1 MGSNLN
7 NIFDDFSHNSKTKIL
22 EYFKDSKN
30 KKGPIP
36 QAKIKKFFE
45 LNKTIQNEIEN
56 FIDENEYI
64 SSISIFFLYL
74 IREKFYTCKNC
85 GNLLK
90 YDLIK
95 KSKYCSNECKLEH
108 LKNHKFEKIQ
118 KYKETCLKNYGVDNP
133 QKSKIIN
140 EKTKQT
146 CLEKYGVDNVWKS
159 DEIKNKIKITNLIKY
174 NVEYPQQNKQILEK
188 TQQTCLKNYGVK
200 HPLQNNELLEKS
212 KNTCLK
218 NYDVEYPGQSEIV
231 RNKIK
236 QTCLEK
242 YGVEYSLQSE
252 IIKNKIKQTCLEKY
266 GVEYSGQSD
275 SKKEKTKQTCI
286 EKYGVEYSLQSET
299 VRNKIKQTCL
309 EKYGAENSFY
319 LEKFRK
325 SKNKSWNKILSWSNY
340 ILPNFSFE
348 EFTGYKENK
357 EYEWKCV
364 KCGNI
369 FKQRY
374 YHTSFNEED
383 SLLPRCLKCYPFNTN
398 FSNSEKELVE
408 FCKQYFPSLKEND
421 RKLIKPLELDIVIDE
436 LKLAIEFNGLFY
448 HSLNFKEIGYHLNK
462 VLKCNEKCYRLIH
475 IWEDE
480 WNSNNDLI
488 KQKLIDVF
496 TNKEII
502 DYSKPLDRSWYN
514 NLSGNFEE
522 LAPEIITKEN
532 IKIEN
537 CGYLRKID

>member
-7 NIFDDFSHNSKTKIL
+7 NIFDNFSHDSKIKIL

-95 KSKYCSNECKLEH
+95 KSKYCSNECKLEY

-140 EKTKQT
+140 EKTKHT

-218 NYDVEYPGQSEIV
+218 NYDVEYPSQSEIV

-236 QTCLEK
+236 QTCL
-242 YGVEYSLQSE
+242 
-252 IIKNKIKQTCLEKY
+252 
-266 GVEYSGQSD
+266 
-275 SKKEKTKQTCI
+275 

-309 EKYGAENSFY
+309 EKYGAENPFY

-398 FSNSEKELVE
+398 FSKSEKDLVN

-462 VLKCNEKCYRLIH
+462 VIKCNQQGYRLIH

-488 KQKLIDVF
+488 KQKLINVF